1 MLKYLT
7 KQQQKNLPIV
17 LPRLCSLGHS
27 LHTSLTAMGRI
38 ALGLMEESS
47 QPNHRGYVPAY

>member
-7 KQQQKNLPIV
+7 KQQQQNLPIV